1 MLAIKID
8 NPEIKEYIQDNTT
21 IIFGYLFGSYA
32 NGTYTSSSDVDV
44 ALYLSDLSLDN
55 RLQINYELSKLLK
68 KDVDLVVL
76 NEVKNIYLLE
86 NILSES
92 LVIKESEQRFDFE
105 LVKQHDIL
113 DYKEFKRMID
123 AA

>member
-1 MLAIKID
+1 LIEKL
-8 NPEIKEYIQDNTT
+8 KEYLKVNPTVN
-21 IIFGYLFGSYA
+21 FAYVFGSYVD
-32 NGTYTSSSDVDV
+32 GTYTSSSDVDV
-44 ALYLSDLSLDN
+44 ALYLSDTSLDN
-55 RLQINYELSKLLK
+55 RLQVSYELSKLLK

-86 NILSES
+86 NIFNQSV
-92 LVIKESEQRFDFE
+92 VIKESDERIDFE

-113 DYKEFKRMID
+113 DYKAFKRMIS

>member
-1 MLAIKID
+1 MVFEAQYLKKYLQ
-8 NPEIKEYIQDNTT
+8 NNTT
-21 IIFGYLFGSYA
+21 IVFGYLFGSYA
-32 NGTYTSSSDVDV
+32 NGTYNNRSDVDI
-44 ALYLSDLSLDN
+44 ALYLNDLSLDN
-55 RLQINYELSKLLK
+55 RLQISYELSKLLK

-86 NILSES
+86 NIFNQS
-92 LVIKESEQRFDFE
+92 VVVKESDERIDFE

-113 DYKEFKRMID
+113 DYKAFKRMID